1 MLGGAANERSLR
13 GEATVVTAAEVRAR
27 VARADQQR
35 IARRAEAAA
44 VVHELARRR
53 DVVQAE
59 LAAIDRELG
68 AAVRSAEA
76 LLSLAELSV
85 FLGRSPR
92 EVAEWAQLA
101 PRRRGRGA
109 AASLEQRQGQA
120 DDGVEGGSDSTG
132 SGGTESE

>member
-1 MLGGAANERSLR
+1 MLGSAANERSLR

-44 VVHELARRR
+44 VVHELAQRR

-68 AAVRSAEA
+68 AAVRSAEP

-85 FLGRSPR
+85 FLGRSQR

-109 AASLEQRQGQA
+109 AASSEQRQGQA
-120 DDGVEGGSDSTG
+120 DDGVEGGSDSTR